1 MANFSRGDTPTLI
14 IHVKESQLQLEDV
27 VDVHVTLR
35 ARNFKLTKSG
45 KDITVN
51 PSENTLRVKL
61 SEKET
66 LKLQAGTVKE
76 QERYTLK
83 NGNVV
88 SSNIKILKV
97 EDILYELEV
106 GAEIGKEENENDRIG
121 H

>member
-14 IHVKESQLQLEDV
+14 IHVKESQLQLEYIA
-27 VDVHVTLR
+27 DVHVTLR

-45 KDITVN
+45 KDIIVN

-83 NGNVV
+83 NGNVI
-88 SSNIKILKV
+88 SSNIKTLKV

-106 GAEIGKEENENDRIG
+106 GEEIEKEENKNDRIG